1 MIEVDPMKGESI
13 QTRHTLLRR
22 ASQGGD
28 DRAWHELV
36 QHYRRFIY
44 HILNELGVAR
54 DDIADLSQQIL
65 MALNRDLPSYDR
77 TRAKFRSWFGTV
89 IRNVAFAHFRKERTF
104 LKNLRLFA
112 IEESIDHDQ
121 GAPLI
126 ARMIEEEWSTYIA
139 NLAMERI
146 RPLFKGQAIEVFQL
160 GLDGNSPEEIVKR
173 TGLTIASVYTLRKRV
188 KKRLYLEIRAISCDL
203 EA

>member
-1 MIEVDPMKGESI
+1 MVPSS
-13 QTRHTLLRR
+13 QTRYTLLQR
-22 ASQGGD
+22 AQLGGD
-28 DRAWHELV
+28 DRAWSELV
-36 QHYRRFIY
+36 ELYRRFIY
-44 HILNELGVAR
+44 HILNELGVDR

-65 MALNRDLPSYDR
+65 VALNRDLPSYDR

-89 IRNVAFAHFRKERTF
+89 IRNVALAHFRKQNAIQ
-104 LKNLRLFA
+104 KNLRLFA
-112 IEESIDHDQ
+112 MEKSIDEHSR
-121 GAPLI
+121 APEI
-126 ARMIEEEWSTYIA
+126 SRMIEEEWSTYIA

-160 GLDGNSPEEIVKR
+160 GLDGYTAEEIVNR
-173 TGLTIASVYTLRKRV
+173 TGLTTSSVYTLRKRV